1 MNFLNTFFDYTFV
14 RRVRRLTSKPGVAPD
29 ELIKPILGKNG
40 FPERVIAALLA
51 PVLSVVQR
59 ERSSLPSTV
68 EGVSAPMYR
77 VLPYVRGI
85 SERLKK
91 VLKREIDCKITLVPL
106 EKTKR
111 YFTKTKDPVQKEL
124 RSNVIYEIPCGG
136 CNLRYIGTTIQY
148 LKKRL
153 QKHKYDCRPPIQNPH
168 VSSLCLHTHDTGH
181 HFTLSETKILDG
193 HKNTSV
199 RYMLGALHIKEN
211 IQHLVNKR
219 TDFDRVNDIYAQL
232 LDRRQ

>member
-1 MNFLNTFFDYTFV
+1 MGSPISPVAADVVMARALEVLMDNTPLRISLVKKESDRSLV
-14 RRVRRLTSKPGVAPD
+14 SAGAERG
-29 ELIKPILGKNG
+29 
-40 FPERVIAALLA
+40 PE
-51 PVLSVVQR
+51 R

-106 EKTKR
+106 EKTRR

-136 CNLRYIGTTIQY
+136 CNLRYIGTTKQY

-199 RYMLGALHIKEN
+199 RYMLEALHIKEN